1 MENQGLG
8 NRLEDSRSINQG
20 SPGGAASNF
29 DPMMD
34 QEEVTIESTSNCMIM
49 CLFDVIS
56 IDLCKLHEIG
66 VECIIT

>member
-1 MENQGLG
+1 MDNQGLG

-34 QEEVTIESTSNCMIM
+34 QDEVTIESTSNMHDYVFI
-49 CLFDVIS
+49 
-56 IDLCKLHEIG
+56 
-66 VECIIT
+66 